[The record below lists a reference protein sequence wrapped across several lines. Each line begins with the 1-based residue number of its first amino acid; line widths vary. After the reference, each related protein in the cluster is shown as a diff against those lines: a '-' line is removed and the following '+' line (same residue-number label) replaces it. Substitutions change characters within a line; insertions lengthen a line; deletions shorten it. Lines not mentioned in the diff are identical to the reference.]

1 MTPLGFDPKTA
12 REVVGDSRARVIE
25 AKARSDADAKAY
37 DFPIGGYETYWDGV
51 VVSME
56 MVVYREQYAKRMA
69 RNERKGV

>member
-1 MTPLGFDPKTA
+1 MKPHSFDPKTA

-37 DFPIGGYETYWDGV
+37 DFPIGDYETYWGGV
-51 VVSME
+51 IVSME

-69 RNERKGV
+69 RNERKGA